1 MGTCVIVR
9 LCEAVSLR
17 GRNRWHVVRCW
28 PAGPV
33 RGPSV
38 PFCGR
43 YDAIDKSPPTF
54 THIARATDNFC
65 EIELRAY
72 SARNRLLH
80 IQSPSSEC
88 RLER

>member
-1 MGTCVIVR
+1 MHSEINVVDVAETG
-9 LCEAVSLR
+9 
-17 GRNRWHVVRCW
+17 GDVVRCW

-65 EIELRAY
+65 EIELRA
-72 SARNRLLH
+72 SARNR
-80 IQSPSSEC
+80 
-88 RLER
+88 